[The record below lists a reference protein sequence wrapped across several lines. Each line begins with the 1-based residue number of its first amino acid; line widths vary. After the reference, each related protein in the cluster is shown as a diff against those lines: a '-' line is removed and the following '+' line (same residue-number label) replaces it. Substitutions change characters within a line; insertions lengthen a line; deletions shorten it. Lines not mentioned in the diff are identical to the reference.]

1 MFTRIGR
8 ERGFAPVTRAG
19 YEAQRGPDGPFLIG
33 DAATVAARAREISD
47 ELGGI
52 SRLTVQMT
60 NGKMAHE
67 KMLRS
72 IELLGSTV
80 IPQVNG
86 IAVS

>member
-1 MFTRIGR
+1 
-8 ERGFAPVTRAG
+8 
-19 YEAQRGPDGPFLIG
+19 
-33 DAATVAARAREISD
+33 
-47 ELGGI
+47 
-52 SRLTVQMT
+52 MT
-60 NGKMAHE
+60 NGKMPHE